1 MSVCLSVYHLSSNYF
16 SIFLE
21 YKFMRSGIT
30 IFSVS
35 RTMPGLH
42 ETLSVFML
50 LLLTGWITVLNVPLC
65 DLMSLRL
72 SETLKIVLLHLL
84 LI

>member
-1 MSVCLSVYHLSSNYF
+1 MS
-16 SIFLE
+16 
-21 YKFMRSGIT
+21 SGIT
-30 IFSVS
+30 IFLVS

-50 LLLTGWITVLNVPLC
+50 LLTEWITVLNVPLC